1 VAAPEK
7 APSAGAF
14 EARADGLKGY
24 MRGRVLPGLPIS
36 QDFESIVLTETTTN
50 TVEPP
55 TRFAYP
61 PLPWIGARF
70 KFDVRDK
77 DGNKCLVKTID
88 NPFFQRA
95 TVFMG
100 TPDLKNYTIEAD
112 VMSDGNK
119 RKMSTVG
126 VINQRYRISLKGNEQ
141 VLETTS
147 NEELLHIAVP
157 FHWLPNA
164 WYRLKARVD
173 VAADGSGVVR
183 GKAWKKGDPE
193 PEAWTSEV
201 PIQHANANGCPGLF
215 GFSPQ
220 NMRVYIDNIAV
231 TAN

>member
-1 VAAPEK
+1 
-7 APSAGAF
+7 
-14 EARADGLKGY
+14 
-24 MRGRVLPGLPIS
+24 M
-36 QDFESIVLTETTTN
+36 LTETTSN

-55 TRFAYP
+55 THFAYP

-70 KFDVRDK
+70 KFDVREK

-95 TVFMG
+95 MVFMG

-141 VLETTS
+141 VLEITS
-147 NEELLHIAVP
+147 NEELLHVPCP
-157 FHWLPNA
+157 FHWLPNV

-193 PEAWTSEV
+193 PDAWTSEV
-201 PIQHANANGCPGLF
+201 ALRTCQSKRQPRPF

-220 NMRVYIDNIAV
+220 NMRVFIDNIAV